1 MEIMKKISSLSLLLL
16 FSTGCGSI
24 IKTTKKDHV
33 RNGLFNNDPQKLLA
47 AFEQFKDGQTIEEV
61 SQLGFKLDSPNINHA
76 LGINAIKML
85 LGDNVF
91 QSAMTNIMQ
100 NPESLKK
107 ALAEFAPYQLYTI
120 PYQDITTVSDRF
132 YINRKDTT
140 RDGKNYQIYIAFKD
154 DKVVYRSKSLLEVK
168 ESSTE
173 ETFLLGLFDLLKE
186 VAGVKSSADEVKPL
200 IPKQK

>member
-1 MEIMKKISSLSLLLL
+1 MKKISVLLLL
-16 FSTGCGSI
+16 AAIFSGCASV
-24 IKTTKKDHV
+24 IKTTKKDHIQ
-33 RNGLFNNDPQKLLA
+33 NELFGNDPKKLLT
-47 AFEQFKDGQTIEEV
+47 AFEQVKDGQTMKEV
-61 SQLGFKLDSPNINHA
+61 SELGFKLDSPNINRA
-76 LGINAIKML
+76 LGISAIKML
-85 LGDNVF
+85 LGDNIF
-91 QSAMTNIMQ
+91 QSAMANIMQ

-140 RDGKNYQIYIAFKD
+140 KDGKNYQIYIAFKD

-173 ETFLLGLFDLLKE
+173 QTFLLGLFDLMKE
-186 VAGVKSSADEVKPL
+186 VAGVKSSVEEVQPL
-200 IPKQK
+200 IPKPK

>member
-1 MEIMKKISSLSLLLL
+1 
-16 FSTGCGSI
+16 
-24 IKTTKKDHV
+24 
-33 RNGLFNNDPQKLLA
+33 
-47 AFEQFKDGQTIEEV
+47 
-61 SQLGFKLDSPNINHA
+61 
-76 LGINAIKML
+76 ML

-154 DKVVYRSKSLLEVK
+154 DKVFYRSKSLLEVK

-173 ETFLLGLFDLLKE
+173 ETFLLGLVDLLKE

-200 IPKQK
+200 ILKQNESNPRHMRGFYLILSGYDRASSDSRLSYEAK